1 MQLSKSHGI
10 RVGFDAQFLDSWFRR
25 QKYVWILGAATIIA
39 GLSGLLGRGPLAR
52 HTVNSGPAGIQVR
65 YERIARNK
73 TPGAIQVQLAPR
85 GSADRPIRLRI
96 EGDLVKGGRLRQ
108 IMPQPV
114 RSDLL
119 PDGMVVEYP
128 ATLSAGVVSFVQ
140 EPGAPGRFRNKIT
153 LEGGSAV
160 EFVQFVLP

>member
-10 RVGFDAQFLDSWFRR
+10 RVGFDAKFLDSWLKR
-25 QKYVWILGAATIIA
+25 QKYVWIIGAATLIA

-52 HTVNSGPAGIQVR
+52 HTVNSEPAGIQVQ

-73 TPGAIQVQLAPR
+73 TPSAVQVQLAPR
-85 GSADRPIRLRI
+85 GSADLPIRLRVQ
-96 EGDLVKGGRLRQ
+96 GDLVKGARLRQ
-108 IMPQPV
+108 IMPQPL

-119 PDGMVVEYP
+119 PDGMIVEFP
-128 ATLSAGVVSFVQ
+128 AALSAGVVSFVQ
-140 EPGAPGRFRNKIT
+140 EPSAPGRFRNKIT